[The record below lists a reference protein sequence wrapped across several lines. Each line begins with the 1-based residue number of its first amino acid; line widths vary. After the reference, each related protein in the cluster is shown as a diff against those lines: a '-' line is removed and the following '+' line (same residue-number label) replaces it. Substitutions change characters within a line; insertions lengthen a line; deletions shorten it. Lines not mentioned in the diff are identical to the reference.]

1 MSAVCR
7 SGCCWAGCWRCWRA
21 TPILWPQYYSAFY
34 LADATITLVRG
45 LMKGEPLTQAHRS
58 HFYQQALDNGFS
70 VYQIVIRVFFLN
82 LVLVGLAEIAVSNR
96 SAIVQVTVLAVGAIL
111 VGGLLKAFASPRTR

>member
-1 MSAVCR
+1 
-7 SGCCWAGCWRCWRA
+7 
-21 TPILWPQYYSAFY
+21 
-34 LADATITLVRG
+34 
-45 LMKGEPLTQAHRS
+45 MKGEPLTQAHLS

-111 VGGLLKAFASPRTR
+111 VGGLFKAFASPRTR